1 MIDWE
6 FLVPVAM
13 GWALHHWWTVMTALA
28 AVGGAAMRG
37 GPRRRPGAAR
47 MSDRPK
53 ARPTPL

>member
-28 AVGGAAMRG
+28 AVGGRHEGAGRAAGRE
-37 GPRRRPGAAR
+37 R
-47 MSDRPK
+47 K
-53 ARPTPL
+53 A

>member
-28 AVGGAAMRG
+28 AVGGGRHEGRAAPPAG
-37 GPRRRPGAAR
+37 SAR
-47 MSDRPK
+47 HER
-53 ARPTPL
+53 

>member
-28 AVGGAAMRG
+28 AGAAMR
-37 GPRRRPGAAR
+37 RAAGR
-47 MSDRPK
+47 ERK
-53 ARPTPL
+53 A

>member
-28 AVGGAAMRG
+28 AVGGRHEGRAAPPAG
-37 GPRRRPGAAR
+37 SAR
-47 MSDRPK
+47 HER
-53 ARPTPL
+53 